1 MGPFAS
7 SLQKGRVYREQGLN
21 IAPVKAEGK
30 IAAALM
36 HFRSGLELGKTL
48 KKKIQSPHL
57 GKNVDGF
64 CLLC

>member
-21 IAPVKAEGK
+21 IAPVKAKGK

-36 HFRSGLELGKTL
+36 SFGSGLELGKNSQE
-48 KKKIQSPHL
+48 KKFNHHIWEKM
-57 GKNVDGF
+57 
-64 CLLC
+64 